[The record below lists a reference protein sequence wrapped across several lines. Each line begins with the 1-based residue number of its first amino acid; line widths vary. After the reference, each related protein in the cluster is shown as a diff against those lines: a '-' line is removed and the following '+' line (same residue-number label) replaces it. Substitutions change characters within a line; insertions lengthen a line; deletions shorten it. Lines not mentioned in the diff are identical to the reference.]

1 MTDVIKYD
9 FCTMHIY
16 DHYMIVVIN
25 EGVTITPEHNSVLLN
40 VVDTYYNNTR
50 FVYITHRLHSYA
62 VDPAVYKETSKIEN
76 LAGFCVVSSD
86 YKAKRN
92 AEIEK
97 LFLNK
102 PFEILDTIDEA
113 ITWSDSILNAKHN
126 QT

>member
-1 MTDVIKYD
+1 
-9 FCTMHIY
+9 MHIY
-16 DHYMIVVIN
+16 DYYMIVVIN
-25 EGVTITPEHNSVLLN
+25 EGVTVTPEHNNVLLN
-40 VVDTYYNNTR
+40 VVDTYYENKP

-62 VDPAVYKETSKIEN
+62 VDPAIYNETSKISN

-102 PFEILDTIDEA
+102 PFEIFDTIEEA
-113 ITWSDSILNAKHN
+113 TTWASQVITD
-126 QT
+126 

>member
-1 MTDVIKYD
+1 MTDVVKYD
-9 FCTMHIY
+9 FCTMYIY

-25 EGVTITPEHNSVLLN
+25 EGITLTPEHNNVLLN
-40 VVDTYYNNTR
+40 IVDTYYRNR
-50 FVYITHRLHSYA
+50 PFVYITHRINSYS
-62 VDPAVYKETSKIEN
+62 VDPAIYRETSKINN

-102 PFEILDTIDEA
+102 PFEIFDSMEEA
-113 ITWSDSILNAKHN
+113 TTWASQVIAD
-126 QT
+126 

>member
-1 MTDVIKYD
+1 MTDVLKYD

-16 DHYMIVVIN
+16 DTYMIVVIN
-25 EGVTITPEHNSVLLN
+25 EGVTVTPEHNNVLLN
-40 VVDTYYNNTR
+40 VADTYYRNKS

-62 VDPAVYKETSKIEN
+62 VDPAVYRETSKISN

-102 PFEILDTIDEA
+102 PFEIF
-113 ITWSDSILNAKHN
+113 DSIEEATSWAN
-126 QT
+126 QVITG

>member
-1 MTDVIKYD
+1 MTDVLKYD

-16 DHYMIVVIN
+16 DNHMIVVIN
-25 EGVTITPEHNSVLLN
+25 EGVTVTPEHNNILIDVAN
-40 VVDTYYNNTR
+40 TYYKNKP
-50 FVYITHRLHSYA
+50 FVYITHRLNSYA
-62 VDPAVYKETSKIEN
+62 VDPAIYKETSKILN

-102 PFEILDTIDEA
+102 PFEIFDTIEEA
-113 ITWSDSILNAKHN
+113 TTWAK
-126 QT
+126 QVIAD

>member
-1 MTDVIKYD
+1 MTDVLKYN

-16 DHYMIVVIN
+16 DSYMIVVIN
-25 EGVTITPEHNSVLLN
+25 EGITVTAEHNNVLLN
-40 VVDTYYNNTR
+40 VADTYYKNKP

-62 VDPAVYKETSKIEN
+62 VDPAVYIETSKIKN
-76 LAGFCVVSSD
+76 LAGFCVVSAD

-102 PFEILDTIDEA
+102 PFEILNSIEEA
-113 ITWSDSILNAKHN
+113 TTWANKVICY
-126 QT
+126 

>member
-16 DHYMIVVIN
+16 DNYMIVVIN
-25 EGVTITPEHNSVLLN
+25 EGVTVTPEHNTVLLN
-40 VVDTYYNNTR
+40 VVDTYYKSTS
-50 FVYITHRLHSYA
+50 FVYITHRLNSYA
-62 VDPAVYKETSKIEN
+62 VDPAIYSETSKIKN

-97 LFLNK
+97 LFLSK
-102 PFEILDTIDEA
+102 PFEIFDTIDEA
-113 ITWSDSILNAKHN
+113 TTWASTILNTVRKEH
-126 QT
+126 

>member
-1 MTDVIKYD
+1 MTDVLKYD

-16 DHYMIVVIN
+16 DYYMIVVIN
-25 EGVTITPEHNSVLLN
+25 EGVTVTPEHNKVLLN
-40 VVDTYYNNTR
+40 VADTYFTNTN

-62 VDPAVYKETSKIEN
+62 VDPAIYNETSKIKN

-102 PFEILDTIDEA
+102 PFEIFDTIDEA
-113 ITWSDSILNAKHN
+113 TTWANSIINLSHK
-126 QT
+126 QS

>member
-1 MTDVIKYD
+1 MTDVLKYD

-16 DHYMIVVIN
+16 DNHMIVIIN
-25 EGVTITPEHNSVLLN
+25 EGVTVTPKHNEVLLN
-40 VVDTYYNNTR
+40 VADTYYKNKP
-50 FVYITHRLHSYA
+50 FVYITHRLNSYA
-62 VDPAVYKETSKIEN
+62 VDPAVYRETSKIEN

-102 PFEILDTIDEA
+102 PFEIFDTIDEA
-113 ITWSDSILNAKHN
+113 TTWASQVVVH
-126 QT
+126 

>member
-1 MTDVIKYD
+1 MTDVLKYD

-25 EGVTITPEHNSVLLN
+25 EGVTVTPAHNTVLLN
-40 VVDTYYNNTR
+40 VAETYYNNTP

-62 VDPAVYKETSKIEN
+62 VDPAIYKETSKIKN
-76 LAGFCVVSSD
+76 LAGFCVVSAD

-102 PFEILDTIDEA
+102 PFEIFDTIDEA
-113 ITWSDSILNAKHN
+113 TIWANTLINTEHN
-126 QT
+126 EL

>member
-1 MTDVIKYD
+1 MTDVLKYD

-16 DHYMIVVIN
+16 DYYMIVVIN
-25 EGVTITPEHNSVLLN
+25 EGIIVTPEHNNVLLN
-40 VVDTYYNNTR
+40 VADTYYKDTP

-62 VDPAVYKETSKIEN
+62 VDPAIYKETSKIEN
-76 LAGFCVVSSD
+76 LEGFCVVSSD

-102 PFEILDTIDEA
+102 PFEIFDAIDEA
-113 ITWSDSILNAKHN
+113 TTWANTIINTQHKES
-126 QT
+126 

>member
-1 MTDVIKYD
+1 MTDVLKYD

-16 DHYMIVVIN
+16 DNYMIVVIN
-25 EGVTITPEHNSVLLN
+25 EGVTVTPKHNDVLLN
-40 VVDTYYNNTR
+40 VADTYYKNKD
-50 FVYITHRLHSYA
+50 FVYITHRINSYA
-62 VDPAVYKETSKIEN
+62 VDPAVYRETSKINN

-102 PFEILDTIDEA
+102 PFEIFNTIEDA
-113 ITWSDSILNAKHN
+113 TAWAQQISSF
-126 QT
+126 

>member
-1 MTDVIKYD
+1 MTDVLKYD

-16 DHYMIVVIN
+16 DNYMIVIIN
-25 EGVTITPEHNSVLLN
+25 EGVTVTPEHNNVLLN
-40 VVDTYYNNTR
+40 VADTYYKNKP

-62 VDPAVYKETSKIEN
+62 VDPAIYKETSKIEN
-76 LAGFCVVSSD
+76 LTGFCVVSAD

-102 PFEILDTIDEA
+102 PFEILNSIEEATIWA
-113 ITWSDSILNAKHN
+113 NKVLSI
-126 QT
+126 

>member
-1 MTDVIKYD
+1 MTDVLKYD

-16 DHYMIVVIN
+16 DNYMIVVIN
-25 EGVTITPEHNSVLLN
+25 EGVTVTPNHNSVLLN
-40 VVDTYYNNTR
+40 VADTYYKNTR
-50 FVYITHRLHSYA
+50 FVYITHRLYSYA
-62 VDPAVYKETSKIEN
+62 VDPAVYKETSKIDN

-113 ITWSDSILNAKHN
+113 ITWADSVLNK
-126 QT
+126 T

>member
-1 MTDVIKYD
+1 MTDVLKYD

-16 DHYMIVVIN
+16 DTYMIVVIY
-25 EGVTITPEHNSVLLN
+25 EGVTVTPEHNNVLLN
-40 VVDTYYNNTR
+40 VADTYYRNKS

-62 VDPAVYKETSKIEN
+62 VDPAVYRETSKISN

-102 PFEILDTIDEA
+102 PFEIF
-113 ITWSDSILNAKHN
+113 DSIEEATSWAN
-126 QT
+126 QVITG

>member
-1 MTDVIKYD
+1 MTDVLKYD

-16 DHYMIVVIN
+16 DNYMIVVIN
-25 EGVTITPEHNSVLLN
+25 EGVTVTPEHNNVLIDVAN
-40 VVDTYYNNTR
+40 TYYKNKS

-62 VDPAVYKETSKIEN
+62 VDPAIYKETSKIKN
-76 LAGFCVVSSD
+76 LSGFCVVSSD

-102 PFEILDTIDEA
+102 PFEIFDTIEEA
-113 ITWSDSILNAKHN
+113 TTWVKQVISE
-126 QT
+126 